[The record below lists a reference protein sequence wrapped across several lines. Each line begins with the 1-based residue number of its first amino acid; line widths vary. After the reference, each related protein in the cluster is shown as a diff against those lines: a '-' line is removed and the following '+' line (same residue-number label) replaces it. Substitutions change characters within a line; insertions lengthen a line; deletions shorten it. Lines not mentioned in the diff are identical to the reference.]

1 MSLRAGVKGEPG
13 EQKRGWRHDQ
23 ACASDLVGTRSHSE
37 AVVAKP
43 ERSIITQQAITRRL
57 NQGTCRILSTR
68 VVRVGARLHGSTN
81 RIRPV

>member
-1 MSLRAGVKGEPG
+1 VSLRADVKVEPG

-23 ACASDLVGTRSHSE
+23 ACASNLVGTRSHTE

-43 ERSIITQQAITRRL
+43 ERSIMTQQVSTRRL
-57 NQGTCRILSTR
+57 DQGTCRILSTR